1 MTEDHLLRRGAE
13 QVRRVEMFMF
23 NFPELRGLS
32 LFTNLTSLSIMQQS
46 LERIEGLEACAQLR
60 HLWVVECRVR
70 KMEGLGACGRLE
82 RLYLY
87 GNAIRTVEGLDAA
100 ASSLNT
106 LWLCDNDIEVVP
118 DLGYLRELK
127 ELNLARNRVE
137 RCADAT
143 RECSKLV
150 SLNVAAN
157 AIDSFKEVRRFGRLR
172 ALKELALSDPHW
184 GTNPVCRLSNY
195 HTFALCAVPRLAV
208 LDTTPIAEE
217 TKALAEATA
226 MKKTMFYEMR
236 ARHARRRADQAVAA
250 AAKGE
255 AYVIRELDRARVA
268 LDRAIRHTEKTLADA
283 EEEKDLGFE
292 ASSRGNPAREN
303 EKPDPGADATISAND
318 ENASHDEKDDAETGD
333 NTLTSSSRTLLAS
346 LESAKT
352 SVLVECEATSRAFET
367 CRSASRA
374 LADARDARARLE
386 LETGGNV
393 RLEDGAPEAPWRD
406 ECAALARAR
415 FRGVGARLAGDD
427 GPRVSGVRVVRVT
440 RVHNRA
446 LRERFERAAARRART
461 RGWRRSGRRSGR
473 GASSAKARARKARGE
488 VRARRIAEAR
498 APARARAEAGAEAP
512 SRKRQRKT
520 RLPKTLRTKRPEEAR
535 RKRL

>member
-1 MTEDHLLRRGAE
+1 MDAICEANGVTEDHLLRRGAE

-208 LDTTPIAEE
+208 
-217 TKALAEATA
+217 
-226 MKKTMFYEMR
+226 
-236 ARHARRRADQAVAA
+236 V
-250 AAKGE
+250 
-255 AYVIRELDRARVA
+255 
-268 LDRAIRHTEKTLADA
+268 
-283 EEEKDLGFE
+283 
-292 ASSRGNPAREN
+292 
-303 EKPDPGADATISAND
+303 
-318 ENASHDEKDDAETGD
+318 
-333 NTLTSSSRTLLAS
+333 
-346 LESAKT
+346 
-352 SVLVECEATSRAFET
+352 
-367 CRSASRA
+367 
-374 LADARDARARLE
+374 
-386 LETGGNV
+386 
-393 RLEDGAPEAPWRD
+393 
-406 ECAALARAR
+406 
-415 FRGVGARLAGDD
+415 
-427 GPRVSGVRVVRVT
+427 
-440 RVHNRA
+440 
-446 LRERFERAAARRART
+446 
-461 RGWRRSGRRSGR
+461 
-473 GASSAKARARKARGE
+473 
-488 VRARRIAEAR
+488 
-498 APARARAEAGAEAP
+498 
-512 SRKRQRKT
+512 
-520 RLPKTLRTKRPEEAR
+520 
-535 RKRL
+535 

>member
-1 MTEDHLLRRGAE
+1 LDAICEANGVTEDHLLRRGAE

-46 LERIEGLEACAQLR
+46 LERIQGLEACAQLR

-70 KMEGLGACGRLE
+70 KMEGLGACSRLE

-118 DLGYLRELK
+118 DLGYLAELK

-157 AIDSFKEVRRFGRLR
+157 AIDSFKEVRGFGRLR

-184 GTNPVCRLSNY
+184 GANPVCRLSNY
-195 HTFALCAVPRLAV
+195 HTFALCAVPQLAV

-236 ARHARRRADQAVAA
+236 ARRARRLADQAVAA

-255 AYVIRELDRARVA
+255 AYVTRELDRARVA

-283 EEEKDLGFE
+283 EERRKAKDENGGFEE
-292 ASSRGNPAREN
+292 ASSTLRREPPTRTVSN
-303 EKPDPGADATISAND
+303 A
-318 ENASHDEKDDAETGD
+318 ENAEKK
-333 NTLTSSSRTLLAS
+333 N
-346 LESAKT
+346 
-352 SVLVECEATSRAFET
+352 AFEPSLKKK
-367 CRSASRA
+367 RR
-374 LADARDARARLE
+374 RDRDGRYPHVVSDRL
-386 LETGGNV
+386 GV
-393 RLEDGAPEAPWRD
+393 A
-406 ECAALARAR
+406 
-415 FRGVGARLAGDD
+415 GVGEDLRAG
-427 GPRVSGVRVVRVT
+427 
-440 RVHNRA
+440 
-446 LRERFERAAARRART
+446 
-461 RGWRRSGRRSGR
+461 
-473 GASSAKARARKARGE
+473 
-488 VRARRIAEAR
+488 
-498 APARARAEAGAEAP
+498 
-512 SRKRQRKT
+512 
-520 RLPKTLRTKRPEEAR
+520 
-535 RKRL
+535 